1 MDKSDY
7 AKSEFSAKRKTFA
20 RHLDINNEMET
31 DYLMQGIYVAYIE
44 NKSPK
49 IATGHILF
57 MLKLHRIVGPLV
69 YFVLRGRWKSTCL
82 IVQIMFVSDFSSYIL
97 KIGTGQYH
105 VM

>member
-1 MDKSDY
+1 MDRSDS

-57 MLKLHRIVGPLV
+57 MLKLHRIVGALV
-69 YFVLRGRWKSTCL
+69 YFV
-82 IVQIMFVSDFSSYIL
+82 F
-97 KIGTGQYH
+97 TGE
-105 VM
+105 VEK